1 MRNPYIRGM
10 EIDDRSVNEAIRR
23 IEKVEVKGIENMMN
37 LVTAV
42 QLLTGAAKV
51 VEKKEEEKDG
61 NQ

>member
-1 MRNPYIRGM
+1 M

-23 IEKVEVKGIENMMN
+23 LEKVKVKGIENMMN

-42 QLLTGAAKV
+42 QLLMGDAKV

>member
-1 MRNPYIRGM
+1 M

-23 IEKVEVKGIENMMN
+23 LEKVEVKGIENMMN

-51 VEKKEEEKDG
+51 VEKSEEEKDG
-61 NQ
+61 NQQFNR

>member
-1 MRNPYIRGM
+1 M

-23 IEKVEVKGIENMMN
+23 LEKVEVKGIENMMN

-51 VEKKEEEKDG
+51 VEKDEEEKDG

>member
-1 MRNPYIRGM
+1 M

-23 IEKVEVKGIENMMN
+23 LEKVEVKGIENMMN

-51 VEKKEEEKDG
+51 VEKKVEEKDG